1 MWDTNAIA
9 HQYILRKAKGEFLFQ
24 TETQPMYIKQLD
36 SCWSCTNKA
45 AVGAEAS
52 APPSLPWTQ
61 LLCKAASAGALTC
74 AVCSSIQV
82 PPCRRAWAPARPETT
97 LAVQKACVSALGTTA
112 ECKHRLC
119 VSSCGLGFV
128 WKLETCN

>member
-52 APPSLPWTQ
+52 APPVFPEPNCSARLP
-61 LLCKAASAGALTC
+61 
-74 AVCSSIQV
+74 VQV
-82 PPCRRAWAPARPETT
+82 HSPVQCAPASRFLHAGEPELQPDLRPH
-97 LAVQKACVSALGTTA
+97 LQYR
-112 ECKHRLC
+112 KHVCL
-119 VSSCGLGFV
+119 L
-128 WKLETCN
+128 